1 MKVGDLVYNRSIE
14 TWGMVTKIE
23 KNAIKWGS
31 VDYWIRM
38 YCFDNGSTEV
48 ASNLEIDRDLSR
60 LTNSL
65 QNKS

>member
-1 MKVGDLVYNRSIE
+1 MKVGDLVYNRSIQ
-14 TWGMVTKIE
+14 TWGIITEIEENKI
-23 KNAIKWGS
+23 NWTHI
-31 VDYWIRM
+31 DYWIRM

-48 ASNLEIDRDLSR
+48 ASNLEIEH

>member
-14 TWGMVTKIE
+14 TWGMITKIE
-23 KNAIKWGS
+23 ENKIKWTHI
-31 VDYWIRM
+31 DYWIRM

-48 ASNLEIDRDLSR
+48 ASNLEIEH
-60 LTNSL
+60 LTNSS

>member
-1 MKVGDLVYNRSIE
+1 VKVGDLVYNQSIE
-14 TWGMVTKIE
+14 TWGMITKIE
-23 KNAIKWGS
+23 DNFIKGGS

-48 ASNLEIDRDLSR
+48 ASNLEIQH
-60 LTNSL
+60 LTNTL

>member
-1 MKVGDLVYNRSIE
+1 MKVGDLFYNPSIE
-14 TWGMVTKIE
+14 AWGMVTKIE
-23 KNAIKWGS
+23 KNLIKAGP

-38 YCFDNGSTEV
+38 YCFDNGCIEV
-48 ASNLEIDRDLSR
+48 ASNLEIERDLSR